1 MPNFTCTCP
10 NGYGGNPYDG
20 VCLFF
25 FFLLFVYCQIFID
38 FFLSAPIST
47 NASWATPAEL
57 EASAPTRTAATNA
70 LARLD
75 SAATPKS
82 LASTSTNA
90 HRRLPAS
97 NRLQFA
103 AAAPSAITC
112 PELLDASA
120 RQDSRATPKSLVKV
134 QRKKKHF
141 SILIFNNKRKKKE
154 KRIFKK

>member
-1 MPNFTCTCP
+1 M
-10 NGYGGNPYDG
+10 
-20 VCLFF
+20 FF

-141 SILIFNNKRKKKE
+141 SILIFNNKRKKK
-154 KRIFKK
+154 KKESLKNNHHHARNAAII